1 MKVKTNLL
9 IDLGIFAALLLALE
23 PGLTGIPIHEWFSAA
38 FAGAIIVH
46 LLLHWNWIVTVMVKF
61 FKKLFHVSRLQF
73 VLDIVLFVAM
83 TAVMMSGILISKT
96 ILPAL
101 GLKAARNPMMQGLHS
116 LSANATL
123 LLVGVH
129 FALNWNWVVNAV
141 RRVIVAPLESLTR
154 KNQQPIPVTLVA
166 ASDHE

>member
-9 IDLGIFAALLLALE
+9 IDLGIFVALLVALE

-38 FAGAIIVH
+38 FAGAIVVH
-46 LLLHWNWIVTVMVKF
+46 LLLHWDWIVNVMVKF
-61 FKKLFHVSRLQF
+61 FKKLFHTSRLQF
-73 VLDIVLFVAM
+73 AVDTLLFVAM
-83 TAVMMSGILISKT
+83 TAVIASGLMISKT
-96 ILPAL
+96 VMPAL
-101 GLKAARNPMMQGLHS
+101 GLSAIRNPMMQGLHS

-141 RRVIVAPLESLTR
+141 RRVIVVPLQSLFH
-154 KNQQPIPVTLVA
+154 KQPQTAVEA
-166 ASDHE
+166 NRQ